1 MQKKSVTREQA
12 EEVLQRVKATWDMGY
27 EWTRREPKLVEDW
40 DGRKW
45 VIIWEEGP
53 EEWAYWTSQYNTAHV
68 WTEPVNSAVLA
79 IYSLK
84 PSTHAQART
93 LLPLKPNKLYDLS
106 DAERQV
112 VINLLEG
119 ELAETG
125 EEDRLP
131 HVGIALEIVLEAL
144 GAEGYEFT

>member
-84 PSTHAQART
+84 P
-93 LLPLKPNKLYDLS
+93 NKLYDLS